1 MKRRYAVL
9 GLSVFLALALAV
21 PALGGPSNPVANIS
35 ASAKSIANK
44 ALKKA
49 KAAQA
54 TANTANAT
62 ANTAL
67 GTANSALTEAKK
79 GVTNAATAQAAANA
93 AQTTANAAKKAAEE
107 ANVAAANANANANS
121 RVLGAVERSGSSET
135 NTETSKT
142 ASAECEGSEVTLG
155 GGFFVGG
162 TANSVTV
169 NASERLLY
177 GNGWFVSAKTIS
189 GTPSWSLTAY
199 AMCGTH

>member
-21 PALGGPSNPVANIS
+21 PALGGPSNPVASIS

-49 KAAQA
+49 KAAQQ
-54 TANTANAT
+54 TANTANGT

-67 GTANSALTEAKK
+67 STANSALSEAKK
-79 GVTNAATAQAAANA
+79 GVTNAATAQATANSA
-93 AQTTANAAKKAAEE
+93 KKLAETANANAE
-107 ANVAAANANANANS
+107 AANANANS

-135 NTETSKT
+135 NTETSKS

-162 TANSVTV
+162 TSNDVTV
-169 NASERLLY
+169 TSSERLIY
-177 GNGWFVSAKTIS
+177 GNGWFVAGKAIS

-199 AMCGTH
+199 TMCGTH